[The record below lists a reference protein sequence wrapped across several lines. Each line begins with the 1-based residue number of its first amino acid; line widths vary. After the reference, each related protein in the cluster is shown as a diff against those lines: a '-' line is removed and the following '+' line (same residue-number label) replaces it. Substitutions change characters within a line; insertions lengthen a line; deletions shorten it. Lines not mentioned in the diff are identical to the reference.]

1 MLFVLRNP
9 PRKADLVSLKRQLQP
24 SDDLLMI
31 QDGVL
36 AGLQGNLFLAALLE
50 SRAAVSVLLEDVEAR
65 GLIDQIDGTIKH
77 INYGGFVELTEKHRQ
92 QILW

>member
-1 MLFVLRNP
+1 MLFVLRNS

-24 SDDLLMI
+24 CDDLLMI

-36 AGLQGNLFLAALLE
+36 AGLQGNIFLPALLE

-65 GLIDQIDGTIKH
+65 GLIDQIDGTIKL
-77 INYGGFVELTEKHRQ
+77 IDYGGFVELTEKHQ
-92 QILW
+92 QQMLW